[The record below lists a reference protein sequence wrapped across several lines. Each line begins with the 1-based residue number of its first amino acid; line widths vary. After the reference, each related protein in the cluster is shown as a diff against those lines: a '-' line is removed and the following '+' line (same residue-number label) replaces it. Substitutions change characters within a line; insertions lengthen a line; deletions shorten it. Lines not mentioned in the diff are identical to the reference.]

1 MRNRFRL
8 RAGFT
13 LVELMGSIVLLMIVG
28 GALTSVLIRTQ
39 RSYAEQRES
48 SRAHETVRSLEQL
61 VSRFLRT
68 AKTNPF
74 GTANTAIDP
83 NPLAHATWDNVRL
96 RGDFNPADGDL
107 ADQFEDVLIYRQ
119 ADTVFVR
126 WSALST
132 PEAVAFPVT
141 QLQFQYYA
149 INGTLITNPASIGT
163 AARVKVTIAARGD
176 ARSTKLATREVWVHL
191 RN

>member
-1 MRNRFRL
+1 MRNRLRL

-39 RSYAEQRES
+39 RSYAEQRER
-48 SRAHETVRSLEQL
+48 SRADETVRSLDQL

-83 NPLAHATWDNVRL
+83 NPLGNVTWDNVRL

-119 ADTVFVR
+119 GDTVFVR
-126 WSALST
+126 WTALGT
-132 PEAVAFPVT
+132 PEAVAAPVT
-141 QLQFQYYA
+141 QLLFQYYTME
-149 INGTLITNPASIGT
+149 GVLITNPASVGT

-176 ARSTKLATREVWVHL
+176 IRSSKLATRVAWVHL

>member
-1 MRNRFRL
+1 MRNRFHL

-39 RSYAEQRES
+39 RSYAEQRER
-48 SRAHETVRSLEQL
+48 SRADETVRSLEQL

-83 NPLAHATWDNVRL
+83 NPLARATWDNVRL

-107 ADQFEDVLIYRQ
+107 ADQFEDVLIYRTG
-119 ADTVFVR
+119 DTVFVR
-126 WSALST
+126 WSALGT
-132 PEAVAFPVT
+132 PEAVAVPVT
-141 QLQFQYYA
+141 QLLFQYYA
-149 INGTLITNPASIGT
+149 SNGTLITNPASIGT
-163 AARVKVTIAARGD
+163 AARVRVSISARGD
-176 ARSTKLATREVWVHL
+176 ARSSTLATRVAWVHL

>member
-8 RAGFT
+8 RPGFT
-13 LVELMGSIVLLMIVG
+13 LVELMGSILLLMIVG

-74 GTANTAIDP
+74 GTANTALDP
-83 NPLAHATWDNVRL
+83 NPLGHATWDNVRL

-119 ADTVFVR
+119 GDTVFVR
-126 WSALST
+126 WSALSA
-132 PEAVAFPVT
+132 PEAVAAPVT
-141 QLQFQYYA
+141 QLQFQYYT
-149 INGTLITNPASIGT
+149 INGTPITNPASIDN

-176 ARSTKLATREVWVHL
+176 ARSSTLATREAWVYL